1 MPNLFVRILSALIV
15 ATFAIGP
22 LLQLSSPP
30 GKRAEPWRI
39 ADQREIQVDG
49 TPVTLSP
56 DGQWIAGI
64 GPDQEFC
71 VWAVAD
77 LAATCAVSEIRPMI
91 ESIAWAPDS
100 SAVAFSD
107 NAAQYFVD
115 SDIMV
120 FEIESMTLR
129 NLTDSPDEV
138 QKPSIGNREEGPTLM
153 DVFPAWA
160 PDSTSLVFLRG
171 EFGPEHGS
179 TRIMRLDLATGDI
192 ERFFTVSG
200 TELLTVYSPMFFQPD
215 GSLLI
220 SVQPAELSSAQHGIW
235 RIDADGSRIDRVL
248 AGGENADFALP
259 RMTDIAADGSAVT
272 LVSMGA
278 LMQGTGNR
286 SPYAVL
292 DLETGDLAR
301 VPDPDAGSA
310 VSRLRGPVSFIGDGD
325 EVMYLTLDQATV
337 ALTIGREDPV
347 TLDGRF
353 AAGRAERGLD
363 WAENNTVLIPGPEG
377 TAVLLTLE
385 PGGDEDK
392 DNDKV
397 STPVP
402 PCGCTEPID

>member
-1 MPNLFVRILSALIV
+1 MPNSFVRILSAFIV

-30 GKRAEPWRI
+30 GKRADTWRI

-56 DGQWIAGI
+56 DGQWLAGI

-71 VWAVAD
+71 VWAVDD
-77 LAATCAVSEIRPMI
+77 LAATCEVSEIRPMI

-120 FEIESMTLR
+120 FEIGSMTLR
-129 NLTDSPDEV
+129 NLTDSPDELQDV
-138 QKPSIGNREEGPTLM
+138 SITNRDEGTTLM
-153 DVFPAWA
+153 DVFPVWA
-160 PDSTSLVFLRG
+160 PDSNSLAFLRG

-179 TRIMRLDLATGDI
+179 TRIMRLDPATGDI
-192 ERFFTVSG
+192 EPFFTVSG

-220 SVQPAELSSAQHGIW
+220 SVQPMELSSAQHGIW

-248 AGGENADFALP
+248 AGGEKADFTLP
-259 RMTDIAADGSAVT
+259 RMTDIADDGSAVT
-272 LVSMGA
+272 LVSMGG
-278 LMQGTGNR
+278 LMQGPGDR

-292 DLETGDLAR
+292 DLTTGNLVR
-301 VPDPDAGSA
+301 VPDPDAGST

-325 EVMYLTLDQATV
+325 EVMYLTPDESSV
-337 ALTIGREDPV
+337 ALTIGQEDPV

-363 WAENNTVLIPGPEG
+363 WAENGTVLIPGPEG
-377 TAVLLTLE
+377 SAVLLTLE
-385 PGGDEDK
+385 LGG
-392 DNDKV
+392 DNDKD

-402 PCGCTEPID
+402 PCGCIEPID